1 MNDRIHSI
9 LAMFE
14 GDIPPLLRN
23 NIVKILIFGSYAR
36 GEPTSESDLDIAV
49 IVTKKIPKM
58 VQMLDDCAYRVM
70 WEYDFDP
77 VISLKVF
84 SEDEFSEAVRCGFS
98 FYRNVLDKGIPV

>member
-23 NIVKILIFGSYAR
+23 NIVKILLFGSYAR
-36 GEPTSESDLDIAV
+36 GEPTSESDLDLAV
-49 IVTKKIPKM
+49 LVIKKDLEL
-58 VQMLDDCAYRVM
+58 VRVLDDCAYRVM
-70 WEYDFDP
+70 WEYDFNP

-84 SEDEFSEAVRCGFS
+84 SEDEFSKAVRRGFS
-98 FYRNVLDKGIPV
+98 FYRNVLEEGLPV